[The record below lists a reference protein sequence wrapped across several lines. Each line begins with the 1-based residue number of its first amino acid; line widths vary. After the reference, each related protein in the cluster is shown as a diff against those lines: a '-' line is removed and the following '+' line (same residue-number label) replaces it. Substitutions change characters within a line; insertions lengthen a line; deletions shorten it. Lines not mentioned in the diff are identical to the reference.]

1 MQNLIFFGSDI
12 YSATALS
19 HLISTGKFNFPLI
32 VTDHQKDLLPVEKIA
47 IAQKYNVAYYPSNQD
62 EMINFID
69 LLKSACK
76 DGNTFGLCASFDH
89 LLPKEIIE
97 IFVGNLYNLHPSLL
111 PQYRNVSP
119 VQYALAMGETVTG
132 MTLFRI
138 STGIDNGEVIS
149 QASEKI
155 ESGDITST
163 LTPRLFQKGA
173 ELFTN
178 AFSTGFHPEE
188 LETSTIDP
196 NRLIFTRRLKR
207 ESGYVEWEIISKLI
221 GGKEIESDK
230 TTNELIKL
238 RLAHNPKGQILLDLI
253 RALSPWPSVWSLVPS
268 TKGELRIVLELIDEK
283 IMIKIAGK
291 PKAISFSDFVK
302 YYLKS

>member
-1 MQNLIFFGSDI
+1 MQNLIFFGSDT
-12 YSATALS
+12 YSSTALN
-19 HLISTGKFNFPLI
+19 HLISTGKFNIELI
-32 VTDHQKDLLPVEKIA
+32 VTDHQKELLPVEKIA
-47 IAQKYNVAYYPSNQD
+47 IAQKFNIAYYPTNSE

-97 IFVGNLYNLHPSLL
+97 IFTGNLYNLHPSLL

-119 VQYALAMGETVTG
+119 VQYAIAMGEDVTG

-138 STGIDNGEVIS
+138 SVGIDNGEIIS
-149 QASEKI
+149 QAGEKI
-155 ESGDITST
+155 ETDDTTIT

-173 ELFTN
+173 ELFVEAVSTN
-178 AFSTGFHPEE
+178 LHPKK
-188 LETSTIDP
+188 LGMSSIDLQK
-196 NRLIFTRRLKR
+196 LIFTRRLKR
-207 ESGYVEWEIISKLI
+207 ESGYVEWEIISKLLTSKDI
-221 GGKEIESDK
+221 TSDA

-238 RLAHNPKGQILLDLI
+238 RLSHNPKGQILSDLI
-253 RALSPWPSVWSLVPS
+253 RALSPWPSLWSLVPS
-268 TKGELRIVLELIDEK
+268 TKGELRIVLELIDGK

-291 PKAISFSDFVK
+291 PKGISYSDFVK